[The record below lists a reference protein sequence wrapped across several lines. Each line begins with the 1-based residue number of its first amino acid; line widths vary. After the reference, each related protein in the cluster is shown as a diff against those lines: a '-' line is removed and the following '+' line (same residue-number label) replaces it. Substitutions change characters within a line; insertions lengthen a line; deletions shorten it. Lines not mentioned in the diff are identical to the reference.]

1 MRGEA
6 VTGEKKSEK
15 KETGGRGRE
24 KERERERG
32 SKRVV
37 RNRREK
43 KS

>member
-6 VTGEKKSEK
+6 ETGEKESEK

-24 KERERERG
+24 KERG